1 MSVKPSQ
8 YLHAVYR
15 AFLSPAKPKRSYA
28 QYGEDLLINL
38 ALSNGKAPGFYVDV
52 GCHHPR
58 RGSNTYG
65 LYRNGWRGLL
75 IDVEEVKVLAC
86 QLRRR
91 RDRAVVAAVSDRE
104 HDAAIYSPGTFSTN
118 TTLNLSSVARPDLY
132 RLVGHTVTT
141 TLTRLLDDHHV
152 PPDFELLSVDV
163 EGMDYEVIKGLDLQR
178 YKPHVICIENWEAR
192 KGIEAVLS
200 SAMHRLLTER
210 CYSLSGWAGLST
222 IYKRVPENMG
232 AGG

>member
-1 MSVKPSQ
+1 MKPRL
-8 YLHAVYR
+8 YLQAIYR
-15 AFLSPAKPKRSYA
+15 AFLSPAKPKVSYA

-38 ALSNGKAPGFYVDV
+38 ALSNGKTPGFYVDV

-104 HDAAIYSPGTFSTN
+104 HDAAIYSPGAFSTN
-118 TTLNLSSVARPDLY
+118 TTLNLSAVSKPDVY
-132 RLVGHTVTT
+132 QPVGHTITT
-141 TLTRLLDDHHV
+141 TLTKLLEDHQV

-163 EGMDYEVIKGLDLQR
+163 EGMDYEVIKGLNLQR
-178 YKPHVICIENWEAR
+178 YRPHVICVENWEAR

-200 SAMHRLLTER
+200 SAMHRFLTER

-222 IYKRVPENMG
+222 IYKRGSANPG
-232 AGG
+232 TGC